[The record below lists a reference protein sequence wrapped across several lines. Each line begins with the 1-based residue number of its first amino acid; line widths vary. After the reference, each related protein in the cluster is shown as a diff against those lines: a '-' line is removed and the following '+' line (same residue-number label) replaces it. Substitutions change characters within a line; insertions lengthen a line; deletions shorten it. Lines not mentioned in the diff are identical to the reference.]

1 MFLNAVEIIV
11 ISHWYNSQ
19 YSRTWLQ
26 SKFI

>member
-19 YSRTWLQ
+19 
-26 SKFI
+26 